1 MKRVPL
7 IRIGL
12 SIAASPILIAFI
24 ASLFQGGSMFNEGT
38 GTGAYL
44 WLLMLTLPI
53 GGIAIVIGVIRIIL
67 RRLTS

>member
-1 MKRVPL
+1 MKRLPL
-7 IRIGL
+7 IRIGI

-44 WLLMLTLPI
+44 WLLMLTFPI
-53 GGIAIVIGVIRIIL
+53 GGMVIVIGVIRLIIK
-67 RRLTS
+67 RMTS

>member
-12 SIAASPILIAFI
+12 LIAASPILIAFI

>member
-44 WLLMLTLPI
+44 WLLMFTLPI